1 MTNAN
6 ILIVED
12 EAIVAKDLRN
22 RLTRFG
28 YTVPGVAS
36 SGQEAINKAL
46 ELSPDLVLMD
56 IKLKGQMDGIQAAD
70 EIHKHLDIPIIYLTA
85 YADDNTLERAKITDP
100 FGYLLKPFKE
110 RELQTNIEI
119 ALTKHQLEK
128 QLKNSQKWLS
138 TLLKSISDG
147 VIASDM
153 QEIVNFMNPVA
164 ENLTGWQ
171 ESEAMGRNSSEILN
185 IAHAETRQPIEN
197 PIKKVLQDGIVAK
210 LPENII
216 LIGKNGQE
224 TPIDDSTALIK
235 DEKNNIMGAV
245 LVFRDITDLK
255 KAIEIRKKQ
264 AEQAE
269 ILAQLQAVNQIKNDF
284 LNLVTHELRS
294 PLSNMKGMIQLLE
307 VSSLSEEFQRYL
319 EIIKA
324 ECDREM
330 ELINDLLDLQR
341 LETSSYLPLAPDVL
355 VLEQW
360 LPLVIEPFQ
369 ARVQEHQQTLQLN
382 LPPNEVT
389 VISDRTSLE
398 RILIEL
404 LNNACKYTP
413 TGGEIII
420 NLSQNTSLTASQTII
435 TVSNTV
441 EIPASELPH
450 IFEKFYRIPNA
461 DLWNQGGTG
470 LGLAIVQKLVE
481 QLQGSIQVE
490 SGNGRTRFILSL
502 SDLAPTS
509 TTQQK

>member
-6 ILIVED
+6 ILVVED

-28 YTVPGVAS
+28 YTVPAVAS

-56 IKLKGQMDGIQAAD
+56 IKLKGQMDGVEAAQ

-85 YADDNTLERAKITDP
+85 YADDHTLDRAKVTDP

-128 QLKNSQKWLS
+128 QLRNNQKWLS
-138 TLLKSISDG
+138 TLLKSISDA
-147 VIASDM
+147 VIASDT
-153 QEIVNFMNPVA
+153 QEVVNFMNPVA
-164 ENLTGWQ
+164 EKLTGWQ
-171 ESEAMGRNSSEILN
+171 ESEAMGRNSSGILN
-185 IAHAETRQPIEN
+185 LAHAETLQPVEN
-197 PIKKVLQDGIVAK
+197 PLKKVLQDGVVNQ
-210 LPENII
+210 LPENTI
-216 LIGKNGQE
+216 LIGRNGNGI
-224 TPIDDSTALIK
+224 PIDHSAALIR
-235 DEKNNIMGAV
+235 DDKNNIMGAV
-245 LVFRDITDLK
+245 LIFRDITELK
-255 KAIEIRKKQ
+255 TAIEARKKQ
-264 AEQAE
+264 VEQAQIVAKLQE
-269 ILAQLQAVNQIKNDF
+269 LNQLKNDF

-307 VSSLSEEFQRYL
+307 VSPLSQEFQRYL
-319 EIIKA
+319 DIIKA

-341 LETSSYLPLAPDVL
+341 LENSSYLPLAPDAL

-382 LPPNEVT
+382 LPPNQIT

-413 TGGEIII
+413 SGGEIII
-420 NLSQNTSLTASQTII
+420 TVSYNTSVIPAQTIM
-435 TVSNTV
+435 TVSNTA
-441 EIPASELPH
+441 EIPALDLQR
-450 IFEKFYRIPNA
+450 IFEKFYRIPDA
-461 DLWNQGGTG
+461 DIWNQGGTG
-470 LGLAIVQKLVE
+470 LGLAIVQKLVT

-490 SGNGRTRFILSL
+490 SGDGRTTFSL
-502 SDLAPTS
+502 IFTDLAPTS
-509 TTQQK
+509 TTQQS